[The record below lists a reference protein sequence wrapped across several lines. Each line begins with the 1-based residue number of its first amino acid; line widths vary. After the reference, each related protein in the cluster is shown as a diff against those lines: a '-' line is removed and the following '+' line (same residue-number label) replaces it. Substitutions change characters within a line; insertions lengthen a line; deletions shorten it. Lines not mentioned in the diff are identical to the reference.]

1 MFCQIMYLSLGSGK
15 VPLLLGTLCLA
26 CTYRSWPG
34 ILSQDTHYTSCG
46 DRMLEGRRVKAGF
59 GKDHRAHTHLVQQFS
74 VVRLF
79 GQTEARAKACVEGQ

>member
-1 MFCQIMYLSLGSGK
+1 M
-15 VPLLLGTLCLA
+15 
-26 CTYRSWPG
+26 
-34 ILSQDTHYTSCG
+34 
-46 DRMLEGRRVKAGF
+46 KAGF